1 MSLIPGTGWGHL
13 AYELFFGMLNAA
25 EGFPWDPLFLGD
37 VHPDAL
43 LPSTPHS
50 TRLSSV
56 LALQAEERDALRKST
71 GSSGGG
77 DVNVSFGVI
86 HAVDH
91 VFFDR
96 PRVVGKPNVAFVF
109 FDDTSHVAARSQGG
123 LLAAKT
129 NFDALVVGSEWNAEV
144 LRKMGVEVPV
154 FTVLQGV
161 DVDLFHPRRLVPEE
175 GCSDHASHAWAHH
188 RTRDTSLS
196 QVLGI
201 DMNECG
207 LGLLGIPRPS
217 ALDGRFVVFSGGKF
231 ELRKAQDIVV
241 AVMRKW
247 LSSFDM
253 KAPQASGKQTTSSAG
268 LRRPLLL
275 YAWHNAWP
283 IRWYASD
290 GGPGYTQG
298 LPQHK
303 TAVAGAPTQGYDFQ
317 AWLVANG
324 IKADDA
330 VDLGHLDPRN
340 LALVCVRLCL
350 CLCLCVCVC
359 VCVCVCACVFVYACV
374 LCVCV
379 CSRACVHVRSD
390 SQSVAD
396 LCALVSLLV

>member
-56 LALQAEERDALRKST
+56 LALQAEERDALRKGT
-71 GSSGGG
+71 GGSGGG

-96 PRVVGKPNVAFVF
+96 PRVVGTPNVAFVF
-109 FDDTSHVAARSQGG
+109 FDDTSHVAARAQGG

-154 FTVLQGV
+154 YTVLQGV
-161 DVDLFHPRRLVPEE
+161 DVDLFHPRRLKPEH
-175 GCSDHASHAWAHH
+175 GCSNHASHAWAHH
-188 RTRDTSLS
+188 RTRDNSLS
-196 QVLGI
+196 HVLGV
-201 DMNECG
+201 DMDECS
-207 LGLLGIPRPS
+207 LGTLPGIPRP
-217 ALDGRFVVFSGGKF
+217 AVLDGRFVVFSGGKF

-253 KAPQASGKQTTSSAG
+253 KVPQADGKWTTSSAG
-268 LRRPLLL
+268 HRRPLLL

-350 CLCLCVCVC
+350 YVFVCVCVRVCVCVCAVCVC
-359 VCVCVCACVFVYACV
+359 VCVRARACTFEAIASLSRICV
-374 LCVCV
+374 L
-379 CSRACVHVRSD
+379 
-390 SQSVAD
+390 
-396 LCALVSLLV
+396 LSLS